1 MNESPTSPFR
11 SGRRARIAAASALV
25 IAVAAALYLVLVSGS
40 SGARST
46 NGNAGSR
53 YTGSTTVQRRNLV
66 EEDTESGTLGHPHS
80 YTVYNRVSGTVTWL
94 PSAGDV
100 IKPGQ
105 TLFRIDNK
113 PVLLMDGTT
122 PAYRDLSSSDS
133 PGPDILELNANL
145 VDLGYN
151 PDGIIVD
158 DTWQAAT
165 TAAVKELQYDLGE
178 GQSGKILLGK
188 IVFLPGKQ
196 LVSSVLG
203 SVGSTVALTDP
214 SPQAEFVSLDTTTD
228 TGAATDTTAATTT
241 TTTTDATTNAAT
253 APTTTPATTTPTNT
267 PPTTTTPPAATTQTT
282 TTPPR
287 TTTDTTT
294 TPKKHAHTTP
304 ARTTPARTTPTTT
317 TTHRQSTTDTPSNSP
332 PGKTPSPST
341 SSQAPSHSTT
351 GASGGDNLSAQTL
364 KALLQLVRQQQQAL
378 AHQNSPGHSSNNGTP
393 STNSKSPSSSS
404 KSPSSSSK
412 SSSGSSKSSSG
423 SSKSSSGSSKS
434 PSSSSNSPTH
444 SSRQPSPSAGGGGAG
459 TAIMDTTSTQL
470 VVTVDLSPSSQSE
483 AVIGGHVTVEMPDG
497 STVPGTISA
506 VSSVAQSSSSG
517 GATGNTG
524 SGGGSSSVPVT
535 VTLDKH
541 VSSKGLDQA
550 AVSVN
555 FVQARANHVLSVPV
569 TALLATSGST
579 YAVQEASPQHTL
591 IPVRT
596 GMFAAGYVEI
606 SGSRIHPGLRV
617 TDSQG

>member
-1 MNESPTSPFR
+1 M
-11 SGRRARIAAASALV
+11 
-25 IAVAAALYLVLVSGS
+25 
-40 SGARST
+40 
-46 NGNAGSR
+46 
-53 YTGSTTVQRRNLV
+53 
-66 EEDTESGTLGHPHS
+66 
-80 YTVYNRVSGTVTWL
+80 
-94 PSAGDV
+94 

-105 TLFRIDNK
+105 TLFRVDNK

-151 PDGIIVD
+151 PDGIVVD

-165 TAAVKELQYDLGE
+165 TAAVKELQHDLGE

-203 SVGSTVALTDP
+203 TVGSTVSLTRSVAARRVRQP
-214 SPQAEFVSLDTTTD
+214 RHDTDRRDATTD
-228 TGAATDTTAATTT
+228 TTDPRPRPL
-241 TTTTDATTNAAT
+241 NR
-253 APTTTPATTTPTNT
+253 TTPADDHNRHDDHDHDDHDRGE
-267 PPTTTTPPAATTQTT
+267 TTTTPGDDHDRRRRRPRPQPADGHDPDDDDPAANADRHDDHAKDARAHDPGATRRRPHDHHHPSAVHDQHTEQQ
-282 TTPPR
+282 PVWQDPVS
-287 TTTDTTT
+287 
-294 TPKKHAHTTP
+294 KHVI
-304 ARTTPARTTPTTT
+304 
-317 TTHRQSTTDTPSNSP
+317 
-332 PGKTPSPST
+332 PGPITLDER
-341 SSQAPSHSTT
+341 SSGS
-351 GASGGDNLSAQTL
+351 DNLSAQTL

-378 AHQNSPGHSSNNGTP
+378 AHQNGPGNSSNNGTP
-393 STNSKSPSSSS
+393 SSNSKSPSQQLEVAVELNS
-404 KSPSSSSK
+404 KSPIELLEVAVQLLEVAVQLLEVADQLHR
-412 SSSGSSKSSSG
+412 
-423 SSKSSSGSSKS
+423 
-434 PSSSSNSPTH
+434 NRPTN
-444 SSRQPSPSAGGGGAG
+444 SSRQPSASAGGGGAG
-459 TAIMDTTSTQL
+459 TAIMDTTSTHL

-483 AVIGGHVTVEMPDG
+483 AVVGGHVTVEMPDG

-524 SGGGSSSVPVT
+524 SGGGSASVPVT

-541 VSSKGLDQA
+541 VSGKGLDQA

-579 YAVQEASPQHTL
+579 YAVQEASPPHTL

-606 SGSRIHPGLRV
+606 SGSGIHPGLRV